1 MVSGILPSV
10 VSALFGYLLP
20 IIIRKISKY
29 QGAPTRSRLDRAV
42 TARYFFFMIIS
53 NLVIFSLLGVVYTAI
68 ARIVVQIGG
77 HQSAST
83 ILKGFEDIPDQ
94 IQGTYVQ
101 QSTCMFF
108 IIIILLRFSRR
119 LLGKADT
126 NLTKKKTD
134 WLTWLPLR
142 GFLVIF
148 ELIQLIKLAMV
159 SIRRFMFSHTPRD
172 IREMTKPP
180 YFEYAIGE

>member
-108 IIIILLRFSRR
+108 IIIIILLRFSRR
-119 LLGKADT
+119 LLGKAD
-126 NLTKKKTD
+126 KKNTD

>member
-10 VSALFGYLLP
+10 VSALFGFLLP

-53 NLVIFSLLGVVYTAI
+53 NLVIFSLLGVVYTAV

-77 HQSAST
+77 HQSVGT
-83 ILKGFEDIPDQ
+83 IFKGFEDIPDQ

-101 QSTCMFF
+101 QSTCMSFF
-108 IIIILLRFSRR
+108 F
-119 LLGKADT
+119 
-126 NLTKKKTD
+126 
-134 WLTWLPLR
+134 
-142 GFLVIF
+142 FLFLSVWMK
-148 ELIQLIKLAMV
+148 QC
-159 SIRRFMFSHTPRD
+159 
-172 IREMTKPP
+172 
-180 YFEYAIGE
+180 

>member
-10 VSALFGYLLP
+10 VSALFGFLLP

-53 NLVIFSLLGVVYTAI
+53 NLVIFSLLGVVYTAV

-77 HQSAST
+77 HQSVAT
-83 ILKGFEDIPDQ
+83 IFKGFEDIPDQ

-108 IIIILLRFSRR
+108 LFFFCLVR
-119 LLGKADT
+119 LDET
-126 NLTKKKTD
+126 M
-134 WLTWLPLR
+134 
-142 GFLVIF
+142 
-148 ELIQLIKLAMV
+148 LI
-159 SIRRFMFSHTPRD
+159 TC
-172 IREMTKPP
+172 
-180 YFEYAIGE
+180 

>member
-108 IIIILLRFSRR
+108 IIIIILLRFSKR
-119 LLGKADT
+119 LLGKAD
-126 NLTKKKTD
+126 NKKHRLVD
-134 WLTWLPLR
+134 LVAAPR
-142 GFLVIF
+142 FLGHFRIDPVDQIGHG
-148 ELIQLIKLAMV
+148 IYPKV
-159 SIRRFMFSHTPRD
+159 HVFSYPSR
-172 IREMTKPP
+172 
-180 YFEYAIGE
+180 Y

>member
-126 NLTKKKTD
+126 NLTKKTD

>member
-108 IIIILLRFSRR
+108 FFHYYYLATFFQTT
-119 LLGKADT
+119 LGKAD
-126 NLTKKKTD
+126 KKKNRLVD
-134 WLTWLPLR
+134 LVAAPR
-142 GFLVIF
+142 FLGHFRIDPVDQIGHG
-148 ELIQLIKLAMV
+148 IYPKIHV
-159 SIRRFMFSHTPRD
+159 FSYPSR
-172 IREMTKPP
+172 
-180 YFEYAIGE
+180 Y

>member
-108 IIIILLRFSRR
+108 FIIIILLRFSRR

-126 NLTKKKTD
+126 NLDQKK
-134 WLTWLPLR
+134 
-142 GFLVIF
+142 
-148 ELIQLIKLAMV
+148 Q
-159 SIRRFMFSHTPRD
+159 
-172 IREMTKPP
+172 
-180 YFEYAIGE
+180 IG